1 MGESPKHWF
10 GYYTLFVTNGQAK
23 WRFGRKAL
31 MRGVSTEYTGE
42 PTKITGKELF
52 GFCMKVQM
60 QS

>member
-1 MGESPKHWF
+1 MDESPKHWF
-10 GYYTLFVTNGQAK
+10 DYCTIFGTNSQTK
-23 WRFGRKAL
+23 WWFGRKAL

-42 PTKITGKELF
+42 PAKATGKELF

>member
-10 GYYTLFVTNGQAK
+10 GYYTLFVTNSQAK
-23 WRFGRKAL
+23 RRFGRKAL

-42 PTKITGKELF
+42 PTKATGKELF

-60 QS
+60 